1 MAFNNKDLESLLNE
15 GQYRE
20 AINYGANTGLRAK
33 KLANRVSF
41 EVTKRVSGGRNTTS
55 TVGYYPD
62 MTLKE
67 ALGLSHGI
75 RSDADKGLNPR
86 VEKTKRQ
93 AQTNKGFITLESCI
107 QEHIHD
113 RETARPT
120 PVPPNTIRQIWSAF
134 KLCSPSLMNK
144 PIAEITSEQLRECFN
159 FMSSSQY
166 KNRNG
171 KAGARRQAEIWMAYA
186 KAIFRMAHEIKD
198 YIDVNPCPKAFYKI
212 TREIKSYDHFLQPSE
227 VSKMIEL
234 INDMEDY
241 PKSFMASDVLDARL
255 TQFQAIKL
263 NVLTGLRNQSELYTI
278 KWQDVKLDITKPKF
292 YYMTSKQQQPLEVPI
307 TPMMAEVFRAQEKRR
322 CNSYVFPST
331 ANAKEPDTYIKGVFK
346 AMARLRQLLES
357 QYGITSFENSEVFN
371 NLMLRHTFTTLA
383 NRVKIPLEDIDKMSG
398 HVKTKNDK
406 STQDYITAL
415 AEDMRPNYIK
425 LHEFMLA
432 GKDFEDSDV
441 SEETLKLK
449 HNSLVARLNTPRGKQ
464 SKLIY
469 FNENYTATYLGQAT
483 RIVKISKH
491 YYTRFY
497 EDLGEGEKH
506 YEPVLEMTGYLVELP
521 KYIVKSLP
529 EFIRREYY
537 TLCTERVLTDNRA
550 EALKSFDIADQEL
563 DEQDTYNEDTGEFTN
578 KEIIQKIR
586 DELGDTY
593 KNSDFYKRM
602 PKERLEKI
610 KAKLYG
616 NWDNLAKMVKNPN
629 AKITGGD
636 VPKFIANA
644 LKSPEDKW
652 QRVYNRGSLD
662 FAPVYLDNQ
671 YRYDKYSAL
680 RKAIDKSPDD
690 PLAQKALIQLQAMEK
705 EVIAHYEAKEVKR
718 KEERQ
723 MPNQEVLKSPNVT
736 QIQFVP
742 DDELDDY

>member
-1 MAFNNKDLESLLNE
+1 MTITNADLQKLLNE
-15 GQYRE
+15 GQTNQ
-20 AINYGANTGLRAK
+20 IISYGANTGLRAK

-41 EVTKRVSGGRNTTS
+41 QVNKRIAGGKNTS
-55 TVGYYPD
+55 TIVGYYPD
-62 MTLKE
+62 MSLKE
-67 ALGLSHGI
+67 ALSLAHVI
-75 RSDADKGLNPR
+75 RSDADKGFNPK
-86 VEKTKRQ
+86 VEKIKRKT
-93 AQTNKGFITLESCI
+93 QTNKGFITLYECVE
-107 QEHIHD
+107 EHIHD

-134 KLCSPSLMNK
+134 KLCSPSLLHK

-171 KAGARRQAEIWMAYA
+171 TAGARRQAEIWMAYA

-234 INDMEDY
+234 INDMEEY
-241 PKSFMASDVLDARL
+241 PKSFMASDVLGARL

-263 NVLTGLRNQSELYTI
+263 NVLTGLRNASELYTI

-307 TPMMAEVFRAQEKRR
+307 TPMMAEVFRAQAKRI

-357 QYGITSFENSEVFN
+357 SYGITSFENSEVFN

-441 SEETLKLK
+441 SEETIKLK

-464 SKLIY
+464 SKLNY
-469 FNENYTATYLGQAT
+469 FNENYPATYLGQAT
-483 RIVKISKH
+483 RILKISKH
-491 YYTRFY
+491 HYTRFH
-497 EDLGEGEKH
+497 EDLGDGKKE
-506 YEPVLEMTGYLVELP
+506 YEPVLEFTGYLVELP
-521 KYIVKSLP
+521 KFIVKNFP
-529 EFIRREYY
+529 EFMRRDYY
-537 TLCTERVLTDNRA
+537 TLVTEKELSESRS
-550 EALKSFDIADQEL
+550 EAMKLSDIAEQEL
-563 DEQDTYNEDTGEFTN
+563 DEQDTYDEDTQTFQLHLKVE
-578 KEIIQKIR
+578 EIRK
-586 DELGDTY
+586 ELGDTFR
-593 KNSDFYKRM
+593 NSHYYTKM
-602 PKERLEKI
+602 PKDKLEKK
-610 KAKLYG
+610 KARMFKL
-616 NWDNLAKMVKNPN
+616 WKKVADNLRDGSAKVEGKNTSKFLTGFFKDPEERW
-629 AKITGGD
+629 KIMYERGETD
-636 VPKFIANA
+636 F
-644 LKSPEDKW
+644 
-652 QRVYNRGSLD
+652 RVLSLD
-662 FAPVYLDNQ
+662 EDRYKHTNIAPIMESIG
-671 YRYDKYSAL
+671 R
-680 RKAIDKSPDD
+680 SPDD
-690 PLAQKALIQLQAMEK
+690 PLAQKALQKLTPLMK
-705 EVIAHYEAKEVKR
+705 EYTAR
-718 KEERQ
+718 KESNKIKF
-723 MPNQEVLKSPNVT
+723 MSADNKKAYLKEPPRLQNLLSKDFP
-736 QIQFVP
+736 IIK
-742 DDELDDY
+742 E

>member
-107 QEHIHD
+107 QEHLHD

-134 KLCSPSLMNK
+134 KLCSPSLMHK

-171 KAGARRQAEIWMAYA
+171 TAGARRQAEIWMAYA

-227 VSKMIEL
+227 VSKMITL
-234 INDMEDY
+234 INDMEEY
-241 PKSFMASDVLDARL
+241 QTGFMKSDVIGARL

-307 TPMMAEVFRAQEKRR
+307 TPIMAEVFRAQAKRR
-322 CNSYVFPST
+322 CNSYVFPAT
-331 ANAKEPDTYIKGVFK
+331 ANSKEPDTYIKGVFK

-357 QYGITSFENSEVFN
+357 SYGITSFENSEVFN

-398 HVKTKNDK
+398 HVKTKNDR

-449 HNSLVARLNTPRGKQ
+449 HNSLVARLNTPRGKH
-464 SKLIY
+464 SKLNY
-469 FNENYTATYLGQAT
+469 FNENFPATTLGQAT
-483 RIVKISKH
+483 RILKISKH
-491 YYTRFY
+491 HYTRFY
-497 EDLGEGEKH
+497 EDLSFDKDEIKE
-506 YEPVLEMTGYLVELP
+506 YEPVIEMTGYLVELP
-521 KYIVKSLP
+521 KFIVKSIP
-529 EFIRREYY
+529 EYMRREFY
-537 TLCTERVLTDNRA
+537 TLITTRELSENRA
-550 EALKSFDIADQEL
+550 EAMKLGDIAEQEL
-563 DEQDTYNEDTGEFTN
+563 DEGNTYDEGLGEFLYT
-578 KEIIQKIR
+578 KKVQVIR
-586 DELGDTY
+586 DELGDPYENADYY
-593 KNSDFYKRM
+593 KKM
-602 PKERLEKI
+602 PKDKMEKR
-610 KAKLYG
+610 KNDYVKHWLMMEKKSKNYEWKDSNDDPTVAPEWFKKTPEEK
-616 NWDNLAKMVKNPN
+616 WDRA
-629 AKITGGD
+629 
-636 VPKFIANA
+636 
-644 LKSPEDKW
+644 
-652 QRVYNRGSLD
+652 YNRGSTD
-662 FAPVYLDNQ
+662 FQPIELGEEHAFNEYNTIK
-671 YRYDKYSAL
+671 R
-680 RKAIDKSPDD
+680 AIDKSPED
-690 PLAQKALIQLQAMEK
+690 PIAKKALEDILARTHPQKDHTIRM
-705 EVIAHYEAKEVKR
+705 R
-718 KEERQ
+718 KDGRPSIKLLTILENKKKDR
-723 MPNQEVLKSPNVT
+723 
-736 QIQFVP
+736 
-742 DDELDDY
+742 D

>member
-93 AQTNKGFITLESCI
+93 AQTNKGVITLESCI

-134 KLCSPSLMNK
+134 KLCSPSLMHK

-234 INDMEDY
+234 INDMEEY

-263 NVLTGLRNQSELYTI
+263 NVLTGLRNASELYTI

-322 CNSYVFPST
+322 CNSYVFPAT
-331 ANAKEPDTYIKGVFK
+331 ANAKE
-346 AMARLRQLLES
+346 
-357 QYGITSFENSEVFN
+357 
-371 NLMLRHTFTTLA
+371 
-383 NRVKIPLEDIDKMSG
+383 
-398 HVKTKNDK
+398 
-406 STQDYITAL
+406 
-415 AEDMRPNYIK
+415 
-425 LHEFMLA
+425 
-432 GKDFEDSDV
+432 
-441 SEETLKLK
+441 
-449 HNSLVARLNTPRGKQ
+449 
-464 SKLIY
+464 
-469 FNENYTATYLGQAT
+469 
-483 RIVKISKH
+483 
-491 YYTRFY
+491 
-497 EDLGEGEKH
+497 
-506 YEPVLEMTGYLVELP
+506 
-521 KYIVKSLP
+521 
-529 EFIRREYY
+529 
-537 TLCTERVLTDNRA
+537 
-550 EALKSFDIADQEL
+550 
-563 DEQDTYNEDTGEFTN
+563 QDTYET
-578 KEIIQKIR
+578 
-586 DELGDTY
+586 
-593 KNSDFYKRM
+593 
-602 PKERLEKI
+602 
-610 KAKLYG
+610 
-616 NWDNLAKMVKNPN
+616 
-629 AKITGGD
+629 
-636 VPKFIANA
+636 
-644 LKSPEDKW
+644 
-652 QRVYNRGSLD
+652 
-662 FAPVYLDNQ
+662 
-671 YRYDKYSAL
+671 
-680 RKAIDKSPDD
+680 
-690 PLAQKALIQLQAMEK
+690 
-705 EVIAHYEAKEVKR
+705 
-718 KEERQ
+718 
-723 MPNQEVLKSPNVT
+723 
-736 QIQFVP
+736 
-742 DDELDDY
+742 

>member
-1 MAFNNKDLESLLNE
+1 MALTNKDLETLLKE
-15 GQYRE
+15 GKKKQII
-20 AINYGANTGLRAK
+20 AYGANTGLRAK
-33 KLANRVSF
+33 RLANRVSF

-62 MTLKE
+62 ISLKE
-67 ALGLSHGI
+67 ALNLAHAI
-75 RSDADKGLNPR
+75 RVDAERGLNPR

-93 AQTNKGFITLESCI
+93 TQTNKGFITLQQCI
-107 QEHIHD
+107 EEHIHD

-134 KLCSPSLMNK
+134 KLCSPNLMLK

-171 KAGARRQAEIWMAYA
+171 TAGARRQAEIWMAYA

-234 INDMEDY
+234 INDMEEY
-241 PKSFMASDVLDARL
+241 PKSFMASDVLGARL

-263 NVLTGLRNQSELYTI
+263 NVLTGLRNASELYTI

-307 TPMMAEVFRAQEKRR
+307 TPMMAEVFRAQAKRI
-322 CNSYVFPST
+322 CNDYVFPST
-331 ANAKEPDTYIKGVFK
+331 ANAKEPNTYIKGVFK

-449 HNSLVARLNTPRGKQ
+449 HNSLVARLNTPRARQ
-464 SKLIY
+464 SLLNY
-469 FNENYTATYLGQAT
+469 FRGNFPASYIGQAT
-483 RIVKISKH
+483 RILKVSKH

-497 EDLGEGEKH
+497 EDVNMKFKGERLKEEDKI
-506 YEPVLEMTGYLVELP
+506 YEPIFETTGYLVELP
-521 KYIVKSLP
+521 KWLNNSLP
-529 EFIRREYY
+529 EHTRRNLSTVFVLREFTENRSQVMKEEDISEQEMKEQDIYDESTGIFRVAYLMDDIRKDLGDPYRNADYYKNMSKEKLETRKASNMRMHKRIAISITKMTQEEKDKLPPYFHESPEKKWEKRFNAGRNDIDPLWIEDEDALEGQEHLRSRNFI
-537 TLCTERVLTDNRA
+537 
-550 EALKSFDIADQEL
+550 DIAKKDNSLEAQEAIKIL
-563 DEQDTYNEDTGEFTN
+563 DPIYKKAHLAWEKRNKDRKNKVKTPHDSRQSKLNPFT
-578 KEIIQKIR
+578 
-586 DELGDTY
+586 
-593 KNSDFYKRM
+593 
-602 PKERLEKI
+602 
-610 KAKLYG
+610 
-616 NWDNLAKMVKNPN
+616 
-629 AKITGGD
+629 
-636 VPKFIANA
+636 
-644 LKSPEDKW
+644 
-652 QRVYNRGSLD
+652 
-662 FAPVYLDNQ
+662 
-671 YRYDKYSAL
+671 
-680 RKAIDKSPDD
+680 
-690 PLAQKALIQLQAMEK
+690 
-705 EVIAHYEAKEVKR
+705 
-718 KEERQ
+718 
-723 MPNQEVLKSPNVT
+723 
-736 QIQFVP
+736 
-742 DDELDDY
+742 